1 MQKKETEKISL
12 HRQVMILKGWANE
25 SASPISPPAAG
36 PMDDAQVERNKE
48 KQQEKGKE
56 KEENIVKIN

>member
-1 MQKKETEKISL
+1 MGDDNS
-12 HRQVMILKGWANE
+12 E

-36 PMDDAQVERNKE
+36 PMDDAHVEMNKA

-56 KEENIVKIN
+56 KEENIVKVK

>member
-1 MQKKETEKISL
+1 
-12 HRQVMILKGWANE
+12 MILKGWANE

-56 KEENIVKIN
+56 KEENIVKIK